1 MEGYCG
7 FCYKL
12 NFKIR
17 PRTARLYNDD
27 LKNFSNPWSVM
38 KTVAKSRNKKI
49 RKSCSA
55 SCYIPLILMQVS
67 FASVLFNVCI
77 CWLCAYFVLMKNM
90 W

>member
-7 FCYKL
+7 FCYTL

-17 PRTARLYNDD
+17 PLTARLYDDD
-27 LKNFSNPWSVM
+27 LKNVSNSWSVM

-49 RKSCSA
+49 RKSCSS
-55 SCYIPLILMQVS
+55 SCYIPLILMQV
-67 FASVLFNVCI
+67 LFNVCI
-77 CWLCAYFVLMKNM
+77 YWLCAYFALMKNM